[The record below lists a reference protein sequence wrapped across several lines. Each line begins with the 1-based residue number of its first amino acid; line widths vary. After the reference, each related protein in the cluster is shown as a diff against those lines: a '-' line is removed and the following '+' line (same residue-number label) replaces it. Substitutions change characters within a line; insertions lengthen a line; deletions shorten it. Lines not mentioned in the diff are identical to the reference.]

1 MRDGD
6 SEVTRYLLGILAVLL
21 LAVTIAALTY
31 RGNAANAR
39 AERDAAV
46 TAQQAAEQER
56 DNLKRVIDIERARA
70 DRMTR
75 IAEQYEQ
82 DKINAQAKADAVI
95 ADLRAGAIRLQD
107 KWAGCPAPRLPGI
120 DPAPSEPDAATADRE
135 ASASRIIRAGA
146 ACDAQVRGLQAIV
159 IGDRQ

>member
-1 MRDGD
+1 M
-6 SEVTRYLLGILAVLL
+6 TRYLAGALL
-21 LAVTIAALTY
+21 IALIVVSLMALKY
-31 RGNAANAR
+31 RGDEAKAIT
-39 AERDAAV
+39 ERDAAL
-46 TAQQAAEQER
+46 TAQKKAEQER
-56 DNLKRVIDIERARA
+56 DNLERVIDIERARA

-107 KWAGCPAPRLPGI
+107 KWAGCPTPRLPGI
-120 DPAPSEPDAATADRE
+120 DPRPTEPDAATADRE

-146 ACDAQVRGLQAIV
+146 ACDAQVKGLQAV
-159 IGDRQ
+159 VTGDRK

>member
-1 MRDGD
+1 M
-6 SEVTRYLLGILAVLL
+6 TRYLAGALL
-21 LAVTIAALTY
+21 IALIVVSLMALKY
-31 RGNAANAR
+31 RGDEAKAITA
-39 AERDAAV
+39 RDAAL

-56 DNLKRVIDIERARA
+56 DNLRDVLTTERARA

-107 KWAGCPAPRLPGI
+107 KWAGCPSPRLPGI
-120 DPAPSEPDAATADRE
+120 DPRPTEPDAAEQGRIE
-135 ASASRIIRAGA
+135 SAARIVSAAA
-146 ACDAQVRGLQAIV
+146 ACDAQVKGLQAV
-159 IGDRQ
+159 VEADRQ